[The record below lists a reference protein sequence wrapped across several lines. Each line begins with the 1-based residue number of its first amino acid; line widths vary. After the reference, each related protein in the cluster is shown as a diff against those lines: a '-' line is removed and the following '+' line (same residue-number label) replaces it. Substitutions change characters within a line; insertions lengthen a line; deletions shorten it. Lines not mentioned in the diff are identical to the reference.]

1 MENIKYHDGWVEVN
15 LNPNKNKE
23 KEDPKAK
30 SGKKARIKLATIQL
44 VVIAFTLGYLTG
56 ARDTITNTMFELRN
70 S

>member
-23 KEDPKAK
+23 KEDPKQK
-30 SGKKARIKLATIQL
+30 NVKKTRIKLATIQL

-56 ARDTITNTMFELRN
+56 AKDTINNTIFER
-70 S
+70 

>member
-23 KEDPKAK
+23 KEDPKQK
-30 SGKKARIKLATIQL
+30 SGKKTRIKLATIQL

-56 ARDTITNTMFELRN
+56 AKDTINNTIFTR
-70 S
+70 

>member
-23 KEDPKAK
+23 KEKEDPKTK
-30 SGKKARIKLATIQL
+30 NNKKARIKLATIQL

-56 ARDTITNTMFELRN
+56 AKDTINNTIFTR
-70 S
+70 

>member
-1 MENIKYHDGWVEVN
+1 MENIKYHDGWVEVK

-23 KEDPKAK
+23 KEDLKVK

-56 ARDTITNTMFELRN
+56 ARDTITNTIFER
-70 S
+70 